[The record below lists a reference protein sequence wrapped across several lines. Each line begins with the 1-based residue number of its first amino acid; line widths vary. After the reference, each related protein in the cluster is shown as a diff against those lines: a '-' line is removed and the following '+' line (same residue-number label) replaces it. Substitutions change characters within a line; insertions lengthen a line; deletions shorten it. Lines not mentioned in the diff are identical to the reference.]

1 MKVKGINIRKRWGK
15 EEGERE
21 GGRERGR
28 GEGEREGG
36 GREGGIERGEG
47 ERDPNCTKLALY
59 YTQNLAGMLCLG
71 AAKMVAVYEE
81 SLFMPALA
89 PHTPP

>member
-1 MKVKGINIRKRWGK
+1 MGGGRGR
-15 EEGERE
+15 ER

-28 GEGEREGG
+28 ERERG
-36 GREGGIERGEG
+36 GRERGEG
-47 ERDPNCTKLALY
+47 ERDPMVPNCTKLAL